1 MTGQVL
7 RLLSYNVQVGICT
20 RRPHHY
26 VTHSWKHVLPHN
38 QRLNNL
44 DKVAGLLGGYDLVGL
59 QEVDAG
65 SMRSNYINLV
75 EYLSLKSGFPYWYHQ
90 VNRNLGR
97 FAQHSNGL
105 LSRYH
110 PTEVK
115 DINLPALIP
124 GRNAILA
131 RFGSQ
136 DNSLAVIIMHL
147 SLSPRARNKQL
158 AYISDIVNQHDHA
171 IIMGDM
177 NCKLQSKEMR
187 LLFSNTDLR
196 ETSEETYTFPSWRPQ
211 HHIDHILVTSQ
222 LQVKSIKALNH
233 AYSDHLPIAMELKL
247 PAGLHLGR
255 QAA

>member
-1 MTGQVL
+1 MSGQTI
-7 RLLSYNVQVGICT
+7 RLLSYNVQVGIST

-26 VTHSWKHVLPHN
+26 VTQSWKHILPHN
-38 QRLNNL
+38 QRLANL
-44 DKVAGLLGGYDLVGL
+44 DKIATLLQGYDLVGL

-75 EYLSLKSGFPYWYHQ
+75 EYLALQSGFPFWYHQ

-105 LSRYH
+105 LSRHH
-110 PTEVK
+110 PVEVK

-131 RFGSQ
+131 RYGSH

-147 SLSPRARNKQL
+147 SLSPRARRKQL
-158 AYISDIVNQHDHA
+158 AYICDLINQHEHA
-171 IIMGDM
+171 IVMGDM
-177 NCKLQSKEMR
+177 NCKLDSKEMK
-187 LLFSNTDLR
+187 LLFNRTDLHR
-196 ETSEETYTFPSWRPQ
+196 PREETFTFPSWRPQ
-211 HHIDHILVTSQ
+211 HHIDHILVTGE
-222 LQVKSIKALNH
+222 LQVTKVKALNH
-233 AYSDHLPIAMELKL
+233 SYSDHLPIMMELEL
-247 PAGLHLGR
+247 PAGIQLNR

>member
-7 RLLSYNVQVGICT
+7 RLLSYNVQVGIST

-38 QRLNNL
+38 QRLSNL
-44 DKVAGLLGGYDLVGL
+44 DKVASLLQSFDLVGL

-65 SMRSNYINLV
+65 SIRSNYINLV
-75 EYLSLKSGFPYWYHQ
+75 EYLALKSGFPYWYHQ

-110 PTEVK
+110 PLEVS

-131 RFGSQ
+131 RFGSH

-147 SLSPRARNKQL
+147 SLSPRARSKQL
-158 AYISDIVNQHDHA
+158 AYISEVVNEHDHA

-177 NCKLQSKEMR
+177 NCKLASKEMR
-187 LLFSNTDLR
+187 LLFNRTDLR
-196 ETSEETYTFPSWRPQ
+196 EPVEETFTFPSWRPQ
-211 HHIDHILVTSQ
+211 HHIDHILVTSK
-222 LQVKSIKALNH
+222 LQVKSVKALNH
-233 AYSDHLPIAMELKL
+233 AYSDHLPIMMELQL
-247 PAGLHLGR
+247 PQGLQLSR
-255 QAA
+255 QVA

>member
-1 MTGQVL
+1 MSGQTL
-7 RLLSYNVQVGICT
+7 RLLSYNVQVGIST

-38 QRLNNL
+38 QRLINM
-44 DKVAGLLGGYDLVGL
+44 DKVARLLQGYDMVGL

-75 EYLSLKSGFPYWYHQ
+75 EYLSLQSGFPYWYHQ

-110 PTEVK
+110 PIEVK

-131 RFGSQ
+131 RYGSH
-136 DNSLAVIIMHL
+136 DESLAIIILHL
-147 SLSPRARNKQL
+147 SLSPRARNRQL
-158 AYISDIVNQHDHA
+158 AYISELVNQHDHA
-171 IIMGDM
+171 IVMGDM
-177 NCKLQSKEMR
+177 NCKLASKEMR
-187 LLFSNTDLR
+187 MLFRKTDLH
-196 ETSEETYTFPSWRPQ
+196 EPLEETFTFPSWRPQ
-211 HHIDHILVTSQ
+211 HHIDHILVTSG
-222 LQVKSIKALNH
+222 LKVKDVRALNH
-233 AYSDHLPIAMELKL
+233 AYSDHLPIMMELQL
-247 PAGLHLGR
+247 PPGLQLSR